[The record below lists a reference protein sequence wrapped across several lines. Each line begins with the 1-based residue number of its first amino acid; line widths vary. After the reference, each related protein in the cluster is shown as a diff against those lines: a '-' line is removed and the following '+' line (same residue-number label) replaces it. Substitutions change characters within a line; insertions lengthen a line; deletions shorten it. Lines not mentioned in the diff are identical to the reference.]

1 MAEAT
6 AQQLDETVALR
17 AADGH
22 NERRKGDRRRHSR
35 FGAERR
41 RGDRR
46 RKTIRTVLLTAAAM
60 SASPSALN
68 HLRNIHILRPSV
80 SISMSD
86 VVPLEVPSPSRPEQM
101 FEHLIQEAALT
112 HNLEPS
118 LIRAVMR

>member
-1 MAEAT
+1 MAEEQT
-6 AQQLDETVALR
+6 QQLDETVVVR

-22 NERRKGDRRRHSR
+22 NERRRSDRRKYPR

-68 HLRNIHILRPSV
+68 HLRNIHTLRPLVTV
-80 SISMSD
+80 SM
-86 VVPLEVPSPSRPEQM
+86 
-101 FEHLIQEAALT
+101 T
-112 HNLEPS
+112 
-118 LIRAVMR
+118 